1 MAETKQFSVNIRL
14 LENYIFQVD
23 FGEFGNVLTDEPE
36 PLGNGEGPNPARM
49 LAAAVVNCLAASLL
63 FAIRKYKGDP
73 GGVHAVIHGDI
84 DRVQKRWRIINL
96 KAELHLEGDTDK
108 IPELDKVLAS
118 FEGFCIVTQSVEAG
132 IPVDV
137 TVFDNQGRQLK

>member
-1 MAETKQFSVNIRL
+1 MAEAKSFSVDIKL

-36 PLGNGEGPNPARM
+36 PLGHGEGPNPGRM

-63 FAIRKYKGDP
+63 FAIRKYHGDP
-73 GGVHAVIHGDI
+73 GDVHASIHGVI
-84 DRVQKRWRIINL
+84 DRVNKRWRIISL
-96 KAELHLEGDTDK
+96 KAELFLEGDTANM
-108 IPELDKVLAS
+108 PNLDKALAQ
-118 FEGFCIVTQSVEAG
+118 FEDFCIVTQSVEAG

-137 TVFDNQGRQLK
+137 TVFDGEGKPLK